1 MKYVIDIPMEYYEV
15 IKKIPVETY
24 TADMLIIANGKPLD
38 DVLDEI
44 KKEFKRKANSDDWY
58 HTTDGLV
65 WEEAI
70 EIIDKHRKGEED
82 GRLLGMRKCKYPN
95 V

>member
-1 MKYVIDIPMEYYEV
+1 MKLLIDIPEEYYEV

-38 DVLDEI
+38 AVLDEI
-44 KKEFKRKANSDDWY
+44 RAEFKIKADGDDWY

-70 EIIDKHRKGEED
+70 EIIDKYKAESEG
-82 GRLLGMRKCKYPN
+82 
-95 V
+95 

>member
-1 MKYVIDIPMEYYEV
+1 MKYVIDIPIEYYEV

-24 TADMLIIANGKPLD
+24 TADMLIIANSKPLD

-44 KKEFKRKANSDDWY
+44 RAEFKSKADGDDWY

-70 EIIDKHRKGEED
+70 EIIDKYRKGEEE
-82 GRLLGMRKCKYPN
+82 CT
-95 V
+95 

>member
-1 MKYVIDIPMEYYEV
+1 MKLLIDIPEEYYKV
-15 IKKIPVETY
+15 IKEIPVETY
-24 TADMLIIANGKPLD
+24 TADMLIIANGTPLD

-44 KKEFKRKANSDDWY
+44 KAEFKIRADGDDWY
-58 HTTDGLV
+58 YTTDGLV

-70 EIIDKHRKGEED
+70 EIIDKYRKGESE
-82 GRLLGMRKCKYPN
+82 